1 MDNITTFFKDNS
13 GGFSMMRLIF
23 FVWGIGLFVVWAYTC
38 INTGGIVILPTEII
52 TLFLGLS
59 TAKVVQRGL
68 EKPAESSDDST
79 TTTTTTSSKV
89 Q

>member
-1 MDNITTFFKDNS
+1 MSSITTFFKDNS
-13 GGFSMMRLIF
+13 GEFSMMRLIY
-23 FVWGIGLFVVWAYTC
+23 FVWGIGLFTVWSYTC
-38 INTGGIVILPTEII
+38 INTGGIVTLPTEII

-68 EKPAESSDDST
+68 EKPEAASSDST

-89 Q
+89 